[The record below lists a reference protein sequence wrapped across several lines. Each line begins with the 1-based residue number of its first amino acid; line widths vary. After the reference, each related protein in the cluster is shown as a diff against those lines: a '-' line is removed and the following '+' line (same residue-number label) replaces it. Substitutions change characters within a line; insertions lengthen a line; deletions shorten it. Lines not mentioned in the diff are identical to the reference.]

1 MFWTPKEAA
10 SAWHCTAS
18 TARRLMKKHPEAR
31 EAGAPRPK
39 VQMGNPFFATSDYQ
53 KQLAARRWE
62 GHVSK
67 ASARLIVRGL
77 IEIEVERAAIK
88 AREMLDDSVNPDE
101 ENEWEPYEEDDD
113 QGEPAEPF
121 YTEQSL
127 RDKMARKAA
136 RQPRQEQTE

>member
-1 MFWTPKEAA
+1 MHWTPKEAA
-10 SAWHCTAS
+10 AAWNCDVS
-18 TARRLMKKHPEAR
+18 TARRLMKRNPEAR
-31 EAGAPRPK
+31 EAGAARPTTRR
-39 VQMGNPFFATSDYQ
+39 GNPFFGTSDYQ
-53 KQLAARRWE
+53 RKLAERRWE

-77 IEIEVERAAIK
+77 IEIEVERAA
-88 AREMLDDSVNPDE
+88 ARAAEVLGESVNPDV

-136 RQPRQEQTE
+136 RQPRQEKTE

>member
-1 MFWTPKEAA
+1 MYWTPKEAA
-10 SAWHCTAS
+10 TAWKCS
-18 TARRLMKKHPEAR
+18 ERTARRLMKSEPTAR
-31 EAGAPRPK
+31 EAGAPRPMK
-39 VQMGNPFFATSDYQ
+39 RRGNPFFETSEYQ

-67 ASARLIVRGL
+67 AAARLIVRGL
-77 IEIEVERAAIK
+77 IEVEVERARAQ
-88 AREMLDDSVNPDE
+88 ARQIIGEPDE
-101 ENEWEPYEEDDD
+101 NDLEDWEPYEEDDD

-136 RQPRQEQTE
+136 RAPKRERTE

>member
-1 MFWTPKEAA
+1 MHWTPKEAA
-10 SAWHCTAS
+10 AAWNCNVS
-18 TARRLMKKHPEAR
+18 TARRLMKRNPEAR
-31 EAGAPRPK
+31 EAGAPKPETRR
-39 VQMGNPFFATSDYQ
+39 GNPLFATSEYQ
-53 KQLAARRWE
+53 KKLAARRWE

-67 ASARLIVRGL
+67 AHARLIVRGL
-77 IEIEVERAAIK
+77 IEIEVEREAAQAAKI
-88 AREMLDDSVNPDE
+88 LGDSVNPDE

-121 YTEQSL
+121 YAEQSL